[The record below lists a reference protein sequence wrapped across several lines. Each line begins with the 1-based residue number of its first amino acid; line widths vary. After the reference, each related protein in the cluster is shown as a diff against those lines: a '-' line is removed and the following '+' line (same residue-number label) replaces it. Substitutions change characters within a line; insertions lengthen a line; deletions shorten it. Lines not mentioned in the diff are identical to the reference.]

1 MPRFELRESN
11 RQLTS
16 YAGLSLIGQCCEAA
30 QVDLVLDRCIPVSAG
45 MKTGDLF
52 KSVVGLIALGKNDF
66 EAIEPFR
73 TDRFFREALDVRKV
87 PSSEW
92 LRQRLDAKGAVLREH
107 TDELSLRLLERTEAP
122 VSAHKGFVCL
132 DFDTFTMDNSG
143 TKKEAV
149 SRTYQGFDGYTP
161 IAAYLGNE
169 GWNIGLELRPGRQH
183 SALETEYFLER
194 IFPRIERLVPA
205 QAAVLARSDS
215 GFDSACLL
223 FAHAAERERLAALG
237 RPFEFIVKWNPRR
250 QDKAGW
256 VARAEAGNAFHEV
269 RAGKREALLSVE
281 VERAWHNERRTFR
294 LVVRVVERT
303 IDKRGQHLLA
313 PEIEL
318 EGWWTSLAEAPGMVI
333 ERYRDHGTHEQFHSE
348 IKTDLD
354 LERLPSGKFD
364 TNDAML
370 HIGMFAYNCLRLIGQ
385 LGLAG
390 ELSPVKHPARRRRL
404 KTVLQEVMY
413 RAAQFIAHARRLVL
427 DFGACAHHIV
437 PVFAYVQERLLAARS
452 P

>member
-1 MPRFELRESN
+1 MPRFELKESN

-30 QVDLVLDRCIPVSAG
+30 QASLVLDERMPVSAG
-45 MKTGDLF
+45 MTTGDLF
-52 KSVVGLIALGKNDF
+52 KSVVGLISLGKNDF

-73 TDRFFREALDVRKV
+73 GDRFFGEALDIGKV

-92 LRQRLDAKGAVLREH
+92 LRQRLDAKAAELREH
-107 TDELSLRLLERTEAP
+107 SDEVSLRLLERTEAP
-122 VSAHKGFVCL
+122 VSAHKGYACL
-132 DFDTFTMDNSG
+132 DFDTFPMDNSG
-143 TKKEAV
+143 TRKEEV

-169 GWNIGLELRPGRQH
+169 GWNIGLELRPGKQH

-194 IFPRIERLVPA
+194 IFPRVERLVPA
-205 QAAVLARSDS
+205 EVKVLSRSDS

-223 FAHAAERERLAALG
+223 FAHDHERDRMAALG
-237 RPFEFIVKWNPRR
+237 RSFDYIVKWNPRR
-250 QDKAGW
+250 QDKPGW
-256 VARAEAGNAFHEV
+256 VARADAANAFRET
-269 RAGKREALLSVE
+269 RPGKREALLCLD
-281 VERAWHNERRTFR
+281 VERAWQKAHRTFR
-294 LVVRVVERT
+294 LIVKVVERT
-303 IDKRGQHLLA
+303 IDKKGQHLLA
-313 PEIEL
+313 PDIEI
-318 EGWWTSLAEAPGMVI
+318 EGWWTSLTEAPEMVI
-333 ERYRDHGTHEQFHSE
+333 ERYQDHGTHEQFHSE

-364 TNDAML
+364 TNDALL

-385 LGLAG
+385 LGLTG

-413 RAAQFIAHARRLVL
+413 RAAQFIRKARRLVL
-427 DFGACAHHIV
+427 DFGACARHIV
-437 PVFAYVQERLLAARS
+437 PVFALVQNRLLAARS